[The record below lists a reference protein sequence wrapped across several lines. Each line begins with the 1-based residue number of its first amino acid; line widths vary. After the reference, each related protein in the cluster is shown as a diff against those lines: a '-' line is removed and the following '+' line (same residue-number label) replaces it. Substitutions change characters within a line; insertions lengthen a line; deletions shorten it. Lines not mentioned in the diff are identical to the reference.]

1 MPTKETAGKS
11 GHAGEDVSRPCP
23 SLDDLRRVYEQR
35 LAELRR
41 VAAAIV
47 GDRELGRD
55 VVQDAFVRAVRHRAS
70 FSGRGS
76 LEGWVW
82 QIVVNTAR
90 DARARLQR
98 IDGEPID
105 DASTGA
111 AEGDE
116 RQQLVRS
123 AIEQLP
129 ERQRLVLFLRVY
141 AGLDYRAIAEAV
153 GIKEGTVAATLNAA
167 HRRLRELLS
176 EARL

>member
-1 MPTKETAGKS
+1 
-11 GHAGEDVSRPCP
+11 V
-23 SLDDLRRVYEQR
+23 SLDDLRRVYEER

-47 GDRELGRD
+47 GDRELGCD
-55 VVQDAFVRAVRHRAS
+55 VVQDAFVRAVRQRAS

-82 QIVVNTAR
+82 RIVVNTAR
-90 DARARLQR
+90 DAGARVRR
-98 IDGEPID
+98 IDGEEPID
-105 DASTGA
+105 DAA
-111 AEGDE
+111 PDADEGGE
-116 RQQLVRS
+116 RRQLVRT

-141 AGLDYRAIAEAV
+141 ADLDYRSIADVV
-153 GIKEGTVAATLNAA
+153 GVEEGTVAATLNAA